1 MHGFRP
7 ALLLVLAFIALVALS
22 CSQQQSQDSSEEPTS
37 PAADSEKT
45 SESSQSDDG
54 GGAAPASPTTSTRTY
69 SFEDEQVEGDLE
81 KPAPDAVM
89 AEPAKPEPQPMN
101 APAAEALAEAE
112 DIAPAAGAPMAPES
126 TGGGGGATMPPAAGT
141 GHSATAPGAGPAAMP
156 PAAANG
162 HGAKPPTKNG
172 HSGSKVLSYF
182 QKSRTLID
190 TRRAFGFVLIPKV
203 AVSDQDKRTQKEF
216 CAIMLASM
224 DFMTPGAVAS
234 APREVLATYWPIVG
248 SRASFEISDAFA
260 RRNCDDLIA
269 WYDHALARSLAAKAG
284 VAELTGPLLITW
296 PSAGSA
302 GDAGRDP
309 LIVDFSKA
317 NHTRATKAL
326 QYWFRQLKSRP
337 ELWTSRIREGTIRA
351 ELADAVNDTAG
362 VMLAVLAGKWDSLT
376 VVAASP

>member
-1 MHGFRP
+1 M
-7 ALLLVLAFIALVALS
+7 VALG
-22 CSQQQSQDSSEEPTS
+22 CSEQQSRDSGGAATPQ
-37 PAADSEKT
+37 AADSEKT
-45 SESSQSDDG
+45 SETSHSEDG
-54 GGAAPASPTTSTRTY
+54 GAPSTSPTTSTRTY
-69 SFEDEQVEGDLE
+69 SFEDDQVEGNLE

-89 AEPAKPEPQPMN
+89 AEPAAPPKPEPQAMN
-101 APAAEALAEAE
+101 APPAEALAEAE

-126 TGGGGGATMPPAAGT
+126 TGGGGSAMPPAAAN
-141 GHSATAPGAGPAAMP
+141 GHSTTSPGAGPAAMP
-156 PAAANG
+156 PAAVNG
-162 HGAKPPTKNG
+162 HGAKPPAKNG
-172 HSGSKVLSYF
+172 HSGSKVVSYF

-203 AVSDQDKRTQKEF
+203 AVTDQDKRVQKDF
-216 CAIMLASM
+216 CSIMLASM
-224 DFMTPGAVAS
+224 DFMAPGAVAS

-260 RRNCDDLIA
+260 QRNCDDLIA

-284 VAELTGPLLITW
+284 VAELSGPLLITW
-296 PSAGSA
+296 PSAGSD
-302 GDAGRDP
+302 GDTARDP

-317 NHTRATKAL
+317 NHERATKAL